1 MKKFM
6 ALALV
11 FGVVMFVAPEVR
23 ANYVIPA
30 KSETSVSN
38 YSQDFVSETTN
49 VAAHPKRRQSTT
61 KSKYYEPVTTDNNIV
76 AAHPKRR
83 QSKTK

>member
-6 ALALV
+6 ALVLV
-11 FGVVMFVAPEVR
+11 FGVAMFVAPEVR
-23 ANYVIPA
+23 ASYVIPA
-30 KSETSVSN
+30 KAETSVSN